1 MKNVPWAAMVCLVLF
16 IAGCERSPLPGGSPE
31 SNPPAEQAAV
41 QSAQAWLDL
50 VDGGDYAKTWQNAAA
65 AFQTAVSQAD
75 WEKTIQAVR
84 APLGKLISRKVKS
97 HQYSTSLPGAPA
109 GQYVVIQ
116 YDTTFENKA
125 AAVETVTPMLEK
137 DGQWK
142 VSGYYLK

>member
-109 GQYVVIQ
+109 GQYVVIE

>member
-1 MKNVPWAAMVCLVLF
+1 VRRKIEHQAGVLIMKNVPWAAMVCLVLF

-75 WEKTIQAVR
+75 WEKTI
-84 APLGKLISRKVKS
+84 
-97 HQYSTSLPGAPA
+97 
-109 GQYVVIQ
+109 
-116 YDTTFENKA
+116 
-125 AAVETVTPMLEK
+125 
-137 DGQWK
+137 
-142 VSGYYLK
+142 

>member
-1 MKNVPWAAMVCLVLF
+1 
-16 IAGCERSPLPGGSPE
+16 
-31 SNPPAEQAAV
+31 
-41 QSAQAWLDL
+41 
-50 VDGGDYAKTWQNAAA
+50 
-65 AFQTAVSQAD
+65 
-75 WEKTIQAVR
+75 
-84 APLGKLISRKVKS
+84 LGKLISRKVKS